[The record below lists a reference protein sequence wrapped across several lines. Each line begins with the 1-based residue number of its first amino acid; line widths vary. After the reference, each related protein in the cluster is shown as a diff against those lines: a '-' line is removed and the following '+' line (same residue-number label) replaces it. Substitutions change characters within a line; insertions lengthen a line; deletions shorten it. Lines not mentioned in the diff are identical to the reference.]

1 MFRSLC
7 YVSLNIKE
15 SSVSRSEAACLM
27 NPEATEGEDE
37 VKSVDGGT
45 SVGAKE
51 LLHGVF
57 WHGDRLLDAELD
69 YVGPGLEQMG
79 CHL

>member
-27 NPEATEGEDE
+27 NPEATEGDDE
-37 VKSVDGGT
+37 VKSANSGT

>member
-1 MFRSLC
+1 
-7 YVSLNIKE
+7 
-15 SSVSRSEAACLM
+15 M

-37 VKSVDGGT
+37 VKSADGGT

>member
-15 SSVSRSEAACLM
+15 SSVCRSEAACLM
-27 NPEATEGEDE
+27 NPEAAEGEDE
-37 VKSVDGGT
+37 VKSANSGN

-57 WHGDRLLDAELD
+57 WHGDSLLDAELD